1 MPVLRQHVQARR
13 ADAENMPPAPAV
25 KGVAANRLRSSL
37 HDASRRRRGRATNTP
52 RNSKQLVEQA
62 KRRDVMKPKSTSTGS
77 LKFTIT
83 SPPSTDVQM
92 SDAAPSTSTPLT
104 IPISLP
110 KELARPQFKE
120 VPREALMAVNPE
132 LADTDPEYIRQVL
145 ESHGPQMLASLSNV
159 KATLTTNALPSEIEV
174 SLKDVQVAPS
184 HMVAV
189 FGPAPR
195 TAVPKPRKVTL
206 YPVHSFVL
214 AAHCSNLPPFPP
226 AATIPSAPA
235 SSDDKVRLP
244 VRSLCLPSPENYAP
258 LAAYLYHKQTTTLLN
273 AMLPSPVPHNF
284 EIEQK
289 HGATVDSFATRLG
302 RTYTFEKLLLNT
314 MMIHGLWQNACALGI
329 HDQLLWDTID
339 LAWQVMLTAL
349 AVSTGKPSLMIS
361 SVSTD

>member
-145 ESHGPQMLASLSNV
+145 ESHGP
-159 KATLTTNALPSEIEV
+159 
-174 SLKDVQVAPS
+174 
-184 HMVAV
+184 H
-189 FGPAPR
+189 
-195 TAVPKPRKVTL
+195 
-206 YPVHSFVL
+206 FVL
-214 AAHCSNLPPFPP
+214 AAHCSNLSPFPP